1 MALQLQKLGPKE
13 FEQYWIENMF
23 EHSLDDFWKSI
34 IDVIH
39 DGLMIVDHKGNIIS
53 VNNTLEEMT
62 GFPKK
67 ELLGQPCTVLKC
79 DTCQYA
85 RDPQSKEW
93 CILFRKGKLTKQQ
106 CVLYRKDGSFVHIL
120 KNATVLKD
128 KHNQIKGAVEVMTD
142 ITDLMEKNVQIEAF
156 KRELQYENQ
165 FHGIVGNSS
174 QMQQVFDLITNAAQS
189 EAPVFICGES
199 GTGKELVAKAI
210 HEEGTSSKH
219 PYVKVNCAALNES
232 LIESELFGHVKGAF
246 TNAYKDRKG
255 RFEAAH
261 KGSIFL
267 DEIGDLP
274 ASTQAKLLRVLEEMV
289 IERVGDQTPIPVQT
303 RIITATN
310 KDLKYLVTQNQFRED
325 LYYRIN
331 VIPIRIPPL
340 RERPSDIP
348 LLAEHF
354 FHKIKMSNNSSIQGI
369 SNKAMKSLMEYS
381 WPGNIRELRS
391 VMEYAFV
398 TCRKTILEPE
408 DLPHNINNSITP
420 DDQASTIKEK
430 EQTEDTKKQ
439 QLLRA
444 LQEAGGNQSKAAQA
458 LGVSRMTI
466 WKRMKKYGINVNSN
480 LEY

>member
-1 MALQLQKLGPKE
+1 MALQLHGLGAKE

-23 EHSLDDFWKSI
+23 EHSFDDFWKSL

-53 VNNTLEEMT
+53 VNKTLEDMT
-62 GFPKK
+62 GFAKK
-67 ELLGQPCTVLKC
+67 DLLGQPCTSLKC
-79 DTCQYA
+79 DTCYYA
-85 RDPQSKEW
+85 REREDKNW

-128 KHNQIKGAVEVMTD
+128 KHGQTKGAVEVMTD
-142 ITDLMEKNVQIEAF
+142 ITELMEKNVQIEAF
-156 KRELQYENQ
+156 RRELKYEHQ

-199 GTGKELVAKAI
+199 GTGKELVARAI
-210 HEEGTSSKH
+210 HEESTSSNN

-255 RFEAAH
+255 RFESANG
-261 KGSIFL
+261 GSIFL

-274 ASTQAKLLRVLEEMV
+274 ASTQAKLLRVLEEKIV
-289 IERVGDQTPIPVQT
+289 ERVGDQTPIPVQT
-303 RIITATN
+303 RIISATN
-310 KDLKYLVTQNQFRED
+310 KDLKYLVTANEFRED

-340 RERPSDIP
+340 RERSSDIP
-348 LLAEHF
+348 LLAENF

-369 SNKAMKSLMEYS
+369 SNRAMKSLMEYS
-381 WPGNIRELRS
+381 WPGNVRELRS

-398 TCRKTILEPE
+398 TCRKTLLEPE
-408 DLPHNINNSITP
+408 DLPYYINNQEDKEEPAPSREQEEI
-420 DDQASTIKEK
+420 DQV
-430 EQTEDTKKQ
+430 KKK

-444 LQEAGGNQSKAAQA
+444 LQEAGGNQSKAARS
-458 LGVSRMTI
+458 LGVSRMTV
-466 WKRMKKYGINVNSN
+466 WKMMKKYGISVNSN